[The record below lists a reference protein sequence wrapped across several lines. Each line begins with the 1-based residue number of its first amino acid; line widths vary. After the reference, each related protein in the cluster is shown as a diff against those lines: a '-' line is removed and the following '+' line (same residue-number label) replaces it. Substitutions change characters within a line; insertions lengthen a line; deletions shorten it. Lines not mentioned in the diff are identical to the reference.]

1 MGGLAEQQKERF
13 SRAWIV
19 AAAAGA
25 DYAYTVVMDDLH
37 GVDMTVSDQRWVLD
51 FQLKAT
57 SHPNIKGNHLVH
69 DLDMRTYDLLRAP
82 ERAGYGVLALIVV
95 HQDPTQWLDMDASG
109 TRLARSAY
117 YLPMAGLPAK
127 ENTAKVRLQIPLS
140 NLLTIDAMKLLM
152 NMAAAR
158 WAS

>member
-1 MGGLAEQQKERF
+1 MAGLAEQQKERF

-25 DYAYTVVMDDLH
+25 DYTYDVIMDDLH
-37 GVDMTVSDQRWVLD
+37 GVDMTVHDGRRVLD

-57 SHPNIKGNHLVH
+57 SHPIVKDDHLIH
-69 DLDMRTYDLLRAP
+69 DLDVRTYDLLRDP
-82 ERAGYGVLALIVV
+82 ERTGYGILALVVV
-95 HQDPTQWLDMDASG
+95 HDDPLLWLDMDGAA

-127 ENTAKVRLQIPLS
+127 ANAATVRLRIPLS
-140 NLLTIDAMKLLM
+140 NLLTIEAMKSLM
-152 NMAAAR
+152 SLAAAR
-158 WAS
+158 WGS

>member
-25 DYAYTVVMDDLH
+25 DYTYDVLMDDLH
-37 GVDMTVSDQRWVLD
+37 GVDMTVRDQRWVLD

-57 SHPNIKGNHLVH
+57 SHPTIKGNHLIH
-69 DLDMRTYDLLRAP
+69 DLDVRTYDLLRDP
-82 ERAGYGVLALIVV
+82 ERTGYGVLALIVV
-95 HQDPTQWLDMDASG
+95 HDDPQQWLDMDGAG

-127 ENTAKVRLQIPLS
+127 ENTATVRLRIPLS
-140 NLLTIDAMKLLM
+140 NLLTIAAMKSLM
-152 NMAAAR
+152 NLAAAR